1 MMGGRLLV
9 FSLFLLVQCMSLTTT
24 ATVVVEPRP
33 TVDVDGYA
41 EWTQAVR
48 ATLRLRAPGLTR
60 VPGSSEGADDAV
72 PSESTD
78 DGATR
83 NIRDDRVTDVPD
95 PPRKPCD
102 ETGCGGGAC
111 NNELGACR
119 CPLSLSGDNCER
131 FVPARCDEDP
141 SWPRELVGVQ
151 YKSRCAGECDLTAA
165 KCRCGRGTHVG
176 GGDAGGSHTTA
187 SGAQK
192 SAPTTSTTPQPKNG
206 TAYAGPY
213 APGDT
218 PMSKYP
224 DRPMQ
229 QCYYEG
235 ILKDRAW
242 HRNLAWDRWRGA
254 PAESCLG

>member
-1 MMGGRLLV
+1 
-9 FSLFLLVQCMSLTTT
+9 
-24 ATVVVEPRP
+24 
-33 TVDVDGYA
+33 
-41 EWTQAVR
+41 
-48 ATLRLRAPGLTR
+48 
-60 VPGSSEGADDAV
+60 
-72 PSESTD
+72 
-78 DGATR
+78 
-83 NIRDDRVTDVPD
+83 
-95 PPRKPCD
+95 
-102 ETGCGGGAC
+102 
-111 NNELGACR
+111 
-119 CPLSLSGDNCER
+119 LSGDNCEH

-176 GGDAGGSHTTA
+176 GWDANAHTTA
-187 SGAQK
+187 SGDQK
-192 SAPTTSTTPQPKNG
+192 SAPPTSTTPQPKNG

-254 PAESCLG
+254 PAESFWQLPKNIPQTNWCSLDPSGDGTTHVEPAVRCTCFDGYFGDGCAERVKQFCLNDCSGFGSCGHGEYLYFYLRTGNWTDVVFCTQGCADATRRTSAPIARNSPPGGSCQPVSGPGTTRGDRAM